1 MNGQIITELCN
12 FDFILSFQFEGVYS
26 CNNLPLCVR
35 SYPSAYII
43 NTTASNTSGQHWIG
57 IYFHSPKQ
65 SYMFDSFGRSPF
77 HLSLSIKEFIS
88 RNSRTCSYNSRVIQ
102 SSHSHTCGL
111 YCILFLL
118 YMTRQCDFQKYVDS
132 FSMDTRFNDFIVYH
146 CLYSIF
152 NK

>member
-12 FDFILSFQFEGVYS
+12 FDFILSFQFEGVYW

-43 NTTASNTSGQHWIG
+43 NTTASNTSVQHWIG

-77 HLSLSIKEFIS
+77 HLSLSINELPNMF
-88 RNSRTCSYNSRVIQ
+88 V
-102 SSHSHTCGL
+102 
-111 YCILFLL
+111 
-118 YMTRQCDFQKYVDS
+118 
-132 FSMDTRFNDFIVYH
+132 
-146 CLYSIF
+146 
-152 NK
+152 